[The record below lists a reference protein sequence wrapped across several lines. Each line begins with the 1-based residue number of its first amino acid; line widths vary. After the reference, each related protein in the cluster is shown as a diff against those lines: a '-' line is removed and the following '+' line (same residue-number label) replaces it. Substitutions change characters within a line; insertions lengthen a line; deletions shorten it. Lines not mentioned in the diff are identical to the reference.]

1 MSPPLS
7 GNVGTRPHHEDT
19 GSKGVRAEN
28 QQRACVGSLISM
40 NTEPE
45 STEPDPG
52 EPAVVE
58 EPSEASTADTQP
70 VAATAEPR
78 RSRSKPLLIAGGI
91 VVAVVLIASQA
102 YLISSLS
109 STNEDIG
116 ALKAQIIDVSRG
128 VTDVETAVDGLSAD
142 ISTAAA
148 VAAAPNDTGVS
159 PAPAVPAGFLPRF
172 TNDTADTAL
181 GLTMATVE
189 ATEAYSLEAMTIDP
203 TDGTKRVWLIWAHWC
218 PYCQQEL
225 PELSVWYPENADRF
239 PNSEL
244 VTVTTSMDPSR
255 GNPLDEYLVT
265 EQFEFPVLVD
275 EDSKIAAQFGTSAF
289 PFWVVT
295 NGDGTVLYR
304 TAGLIGPDAVEQLFT
319 QLEQVET

>member
-1 MSPPLS
+1 
-7 GNVGTRPHHEDT
+7 
-19 GSKGVRAEN
+19 
-28 QQRACVGSLISM
+28 M

-45 STEPDPG
+45 STEPDSD
-52 EPAVVE
+52 ESAAVE
-58 EPSEASTADTQP
+58 EATEASAVDTP
-70 VAATAEPR
+70 PASPATEPK
-78 RSRSKPLLIAGGI
+78 RSRSKAVLIAGGI
-91 VVAVVLIASQA
+91 IVAVVLIASQA
-102 YLISSLS
+102 YLITSLS

-128 VTDVETAVDGLSAD
+128 VTDVETAVDGLSED

-172 TNDTADTAL
+172 TNGTADTAL
-181 GLTMATVE
+181 GLKMATVE
-189 ATEAYSLEAMTIDP
+189 ATEAYSLETMTIDP
-203 TDGTKRVWLIWAHWC
+203 TDGTKRVWLIWSHWC

-225 PELSVWYPENADRF
+225 PELSTWYPENADRF

-244 VTVTTSMDPSR
+244 VTVTTSMDPAR
-255 GNPLDEYLVT
+255 GNPLEPYLES
-265 EQFEFPVLVD
+265 EQFPFPVLVD
-275 EDSKIAAQFGTSAF
+275 EDSKLAAQFGTSAF

-304 TAGLIGPDAVEQLFT
+304 TAGLIGPEAVEQLFT
-319 QLEQVET
+319 QLEEVK

>member
-1 MSPPLS
+1 
-7 GNVGTRPHHEDT
+7 
-19 GSKGVRAEN
+19 
-28 QQRACVGSLISM
+28 M

-45 STEPDPG
+45 STEPDS
-52 EPAVVE
+52 EESAAVE
-58 EPSEASTADTQP
+58 EATGASVTDIP
-70 VAATAEPR
+70 PAAPATEPK
-78 RSRSKPLLIAGGI
+78 RSRSKAVLIAGGI

-102 YLISSLS
+102 YLITSLS

-128 VTDVETAVDGLSAD
+128 VTDVETAVDGLSED

-172 TNDTADTAL
+172 TDGTADTAL

-189 ATEAYSLEAMTIDP
+189 ATEAYSLEATTIDP
-203 TDGTKRVWLIWAHWC
+203 ADGTKRVWLIWSHWC

-225 PELSVWYPENADRF
+225 PELAAWYPENADRF
-239 PNSEL
+239 ANTEL
-244 VTVTTSMDPSR
+244 VTVTTSMDPAR
-255 GNPLDEYLVT
+255 GNPLEPYLEN
-265 EQFEFPVLVD
+265 EQFPFPVLVD
-275 EDSKIAAQFGTSAF
+275 EDTKIAAQFGVSAF

-295 NGDGTVLYR
+295 NADGTVLYR

-319 QLEQVET
+319 QLEEVK

>member
-1 MSPPLS
+1 M
-7 GNVGTRPHHEDT
+7 
-19 GSKGVRAEN
+19 K
-28 QQRACVGSLISM
+28 
-40 NTEPE
+40 TEPE
-45 STEPDPG
+45 STERDSG
-52 EPAVVE
+52 EMAVVE
-58 EPSEASTADTQP
+58 EASEASVVDTP
-70 VAATAEPR
+70 PSVPATEPK
-78 RSRSKPLLIAGGI
+78 RSRSRPLLVAGGI
-91 VVAVVLIASQA
+91 IVAVVLIASQA
-102 YLISSLS
+102 YLITSLS

-128 VTDVETAVDGLSAD
+128 VTDVETAVDGLSED

-148 VAAAPNDTGVS
+148 AAAAAASPAPSDTGAS

-172 TNDTADTAL
+172 TNGAADTAL
-181 GLTMATVE
+181 GLKMATVE

-203 TDGTKRVWLIWAHWC
+203 SDGTKRVWLIWAHWC

-225 PELSVWYPENADRF
+225 PEISVWYPENADRF

-255 GNPLDEYLVT
+255 GNPLDEYLEA
-265 EQFEFPVLVD
+265 EQFPFPVLVD
-275 EDSKIAAQFGTSAF
+275 EDTRVAAQFGVSAF

-304 TAGLIGPDAVEQLFT
+304 TAGLIGPDAVDQLFT
-319 QLEQVET
+319 QLEQVGT

>member
-1 MSPPLS
+1 
-7 GNVGTRPHHEDT
+7 
-19 GSKGVRAEN
+19 
-28 QQRACVGSLISM
+28 M

-45 STEPDPG
+45 STESDRD
-52 EPAVVE
+52 ESAAVE
-58 EPSEASTADTQP
+58 EASEASAVDTP
-70 VAATAEPR
+70 PETPATEPK
-78 RSRSKPLLIAGGI
+78 RSRLKPLLIGGGI
-91 VVAVVLIASQA
+91 IVAVALIASQA
-102 YLISSLS
+102 YLITSLS

-128 VTDVETAVDGLSAD
+128 VTDVETAVDGLSED

-172 TNDTADTAL
+172 TNGTTDTAL
-181 GLTMATVE
+181 GLKMATVE

-225 PELSVWYPENADRF
+225 PEISTWYPENADRF

-255 GNPLDEYLVT
+255 GNPLDEYLEA
-265 EQFEFPVLVD
+265 EQFRFPVLVD
-275 EDSKIAAQFGTSAF
+275 EDSKLAAQFGTSAF

-319 QLEQVET
+319 QLEEVGT

>member
-1 MSPPLS
+1 
-7 GNVGTRPHHEDT
+7 
-19 GSKGVRAEN
+19 
-28 QQRACVGSLISM
+28 M

-45 STEPDPG
+45 STEPDTD
-52 EPAVVE
+52 ETAVVE
-58 EPSEASTADTQP
+58 DASEGSAVDTP
-70 VAATAEPR
+70 DAVPATTPK
-78 RSRSKPLLIAGGI
+78 RSRSKALLVAGGI
-91 VVAVVLIASQA
+91 IVAVVLIASQA
-102 YLISSLS
+102 YLITSLS
-109 STNEDIG
+109 STTEDVG

-128 VTDVETAVDGLSAD
+128 VTDVETAVDGLSED
-142 ISTAAA
+142 ISTAAAAAAA
-148 VAAAPNDTGVS
+148 VAAAPSDTSASPAPNDTGAS

-172 TNDTADTAL
+172 TNGTADTAL
-181 GLTMATVE
+181 GLKMATVE

-203 TDGTKRVWLIWAHWC
+203 TDGTKRVWMIWAHWC

-244 VTVTTSMDPSR
+244 VTVSTSMDPSR
-255 GNPLDEYLVT
+255 GNPLDEYLEA
-265 EQFEFPVLVD
+265 EQFAFPVLVD
-275 EDSKIAAQFGTSAF
+275 EDTRVAAQFGVSAF

-319 QLEQVET
+319 QLEQVGT